1 MLKLNIFN
9 QRLSYFSDSEVVA
22 DSKGYL
28 AFTLETSED
37 WANYVGK
44 TVQFTRDG
52 VTYSVTNIMDNVEY
66 AVPWEVLVGAG
77 IMYVNAFAVAEGGKR
92 ATTNQIAVEIIE
104 SGLNEDDLKPT
115 DPTPDIFQQYVEQVQ
130 ENANKVFESA
140 QNAATSE
147 QNALKYKNQTQQIKQ
162 EVDQIKQ
169 DITSLNNQVSQAAQ
183 NAFQSAQSAADSA
196 SAASAS
202 EIAAAA
208 HESEAK
214 QAAQDAKLSESNA
227 ESSVNAAKESE
238 NRAKLH
244 ADKSQA
250 NQEIV
255 TETKAEIDTIYEDI
269 QTRHEDITT
278 KNNNVNEKAQQVSEQ
293 AQQVEEWFNNF
304 KIGCIY
310 IEFTDEI
317 TTTTIEDDGSENTV
331 NGWDYNESTEMY
343 TRSFGTNGVALL
355 SVQML
360 NELGQYIITM
370 FADAIVNE
378 NDITL
383 VSFTPFA
390 GRLQLHTLLNLV
402 DVENNKN
409 KMEETVNGE

>member
-9 QRLSYFSDSEVVA
+9 QRLSYFADSEVVA

-52 VTYSVTNIMDNVEY
+52 KTYSVTNIMDNVEY

-77 IMYVNAFAVAEGGKR
+77 TMYVNAFAVADGGKR
-92 ATTNQIAVEIIE
+92 ATTNQIAVEITA

-130 ENANKVFESA
+130 ENATKAFQSA

-169 DITSLNNQVSQAAQ
+169 DITSLNNQVNQAAQ
-183 NAFQSAQSAADSA
+183 NAFQSAQSAQESA
-196 SAASAS
+196 QAASAS

-214 QAAQDAKLSESNA
+214 QAAQDAKTSETNAKTSETNAA
-227 ESSVNAAKESE
+227 ESEAQ
-238 NRAKLH
+238 AKLE
-244 ADKSQA
+244 ADRAQA

-255 TETKAEIDTIYEDI
+255 TETKLEIDEIYADI
-269 QTRHEDITT
+269 QLRHDDITI
-278 KNNNVNEKAQQVSEQ
+278 KNNNVNEKAEQVNTQ
-293 AQQVEEWFNNF
+293 AQQVEDWYNNF
-304 KIGCIY
+304 LTGY
-310 IEFTDEI
+310 NYVTFTDEMLS
-317 TTTTIEDDGSENTV
+317 EVEGDAGSIQQTGYWEHDEENEEYFATLNIGDFAV
-331 NGWDYNESTEMY
+331 
-343 TRSFGTNGVALL
+343 L
-355 SVQML
+355 SAQLL
-360 NELGQYIITM
+360 NENNEYVITM
-370 FADAIVNE
+370 FVDIVITDTGTAI
-378 NDITL
+378 IRAIK
-383 VSFTPFA
+383 PFN
-390 GRLQLHTLLNLV
+390 GRLQLYTL
-402 DVENNKN
+402 VEKQN
-409 KMEETVNGE
+409 E

>member
-9 QRLSYFSDSEVVA
+9 QRLSYFADSEVVA

-52 VTYSVTNIMDNVEY
+52 KTYSVTNIMDNVEY
-66 AVPWEVLVGAG
+66 TVPWEVLVGAG
-77 IMYVNAFAVAEGGKR
+77 IMYVNAFAVADGGKR
-92 ATTNQIAVEIIE
+92 ATTNQIAVEIIA

-130 ENANKVFESA
+130 ENADKAAQSA

-169 DITSLNNQVSQAAQ
+169 DITSLNNQVNQAAQ
-183 NAFQSAQSAADSA
+183 NAFQSAQSAQE
-196 SAASAS
+196 SAAAASKS

-214 QAAQDAKLSESNA
+214 QAAQDAKVSESNA
-227 ESSVNAAKESE
+227 ENSMNAAKEAE
-238 NRAKLH
+238 AEAKLQ
-244 ADKSQA
+244 ADRAQA

-255 TETKAEIDTIYEDI
+255 TETKVEIDEIYADI
-269 QTRHEDITT
+269 QAKHEDIVI
-278 KNNNVNEKAQQVSEQ
+278 KNDNVNEKAEQVNEQ
-293 AQQVEEWFNNF
+293 AQQVEDWYNNF
-304 KIGCIY
+304 KLGYIY
-310 IEFTDEI
+310 TNFTDELLHD
-317 TTTTIEDDGSENTV
+317 EVENEETV
-331 NGWDYNESTEMY
+331 QVGYWELDEESGFYKAVISTQL
-343 TRSFGTNGVALL
+343 ALL
-355 SVQML
+355 NVQML
-360 NELGQYIITM
+360 NESNQYVITAFVDVIVSENAVTI
-370 FADAIVNE
+370 FAIA
-378 NDITL
+378 
-383 VSFTPFA
+383 PFV
-390 GRLQLHTLLNLV
+390 GRLQLHSL
-402 DVENNKN
+402 VENIV
-409 KMEETVNGE
+409 EEVTNG

>member
-9 QRLSYFSDSEVVA
+9 QRLSYFADSEVVA

-52 VTYSVTNIMDNVEY
+52 KTYSVTNIMDNVEY

-77 IMYVNAFAVAEGGKR
+77 TMYVNAFAVANGGKR
-92 ATTNQIAVEIIE
+92 ATTNQIAVEITA

-130 ENANKVFESA
+130 ENADKAFESA

-169 DITSLNNQVSQAAQ
+169 DITSLNNQVNQAAQ
-183 NAFQSAQSAADSA
+183 NAFQSAQSAQE
-196 SAASAS
+196 SAAAASQS
-202 EIAAAA
+202 EIAAAT

-214 QAAQDAKLSESNA
+214 QTVQDAGVSENNA
-227 ESSVNAAKESE
+227 ETYMNAAKESE
-238 NRAKLH
+238 KEAKLQ
-244 ADKSQA
+244 ADKAQA

-255 TETKAEIDTIYEDI
+255 TETKAEIDEIHQNMQNI
-269 QTRHEDITT
+269 QTDVTDKHSEVIT
-278 KNNNVNEKAQQVSEQ
+278 KAEQVAMQ
-293 AQQVEEWFNNF
+293 AEQVENW
-304 KIGCIY
+304 Y
-310 IEFTDEI
+310 IDFLTGYEYITFTNEMLS
-317 TTTTIEDDGSENTV
+317 EVEGDDGSVQQTGYWEHDEENEEYFATLNIGDFAV
-331 NGWDYNESTEMY
+331 
-343 TRSFGTNGVALL
+343 L
-355 SVQML
+355 SAQIL
-360 NELGQYIITM
+360 NENNEYVITM
-370 FADAIVNE
+370 FVDIVITDTGTAIIRAVK
-378 NDITL
+378 
-383 VSFTPFA
+383 PFN
-390 GRLQLHTLLNLV
+390 GRLQLYTL
-402 DVENNKN
+402 VEKQT
-409 KMEETVNGE
+409 E

>member
-9 QRLSYFSDSEVVA
+9 QRLSYFADSEVVA

-52 VTYSVTNIMDNVEY
+52 KTYSVTNIMDNVEY

-77 IMYVNAFAVAEGGKR
+77 IMYVNAFAVADGGKR

-130 ENANKVFESA
+130 ENADKAFESA
-140 QNAATSE
+140 QNAKESE
-147 QNALKYKNQTQQIKQ
+147 ETALKYKNQTQQIKQ

-169 DITSLNNQVSQAAQ
+169 DITSLNNQVNQAAQ
-183 NAFQSAQSAADSA
+183 NAFQSAQSAQE
-196 SAASAS
+196 SAAAASNS

-214 QAAQDAKLSESNA
+214 QAAQDAKVSESNA
-227 ESSVNAAKESE
+227 ENSMNAAKEAE
-238 NRAKLH
+238 AEAKLQ
-244 ADKSQA
+244 ADRAQA

-255 TETKAEIDTIYEDI
+255 TETKVEIDEIYADI
-269 QTRHEDITT
+269 QTKHEDIVI
-278 KNNNVNEKAQQVSEQ
+278 KNDNVNEKAEQVNEQ
-293 AQQVEEWFNNF
+293 AQQVEDWYNNF
-304 KIGCIY
+304 KTGCTF
-310 IEFTDEI
+310 IEFTEE
-317 TTTTIEDDGSENTV
+317 TTSTSVGEDGSQTTV
-331 NGWDYNESTEMY
+331 SGWDYDESTKMY

-360 NELGQYIITM
+360 NEAGQYVITM
-370 FADAIVNE
+370 FADVIVGE
-378 NDITL
+378 TDITL
-383 VSFTPFA
+383 VSFVPFA

-402 DVENNKN
+402 DVQNNKN
-409 KMEETVNGE
+409 EVEEL

>member
-9 QRLSYFSDSEVVA
+9 QRLSYFADSEVVA

-52 VTYSVTNIMDNVEY
+52 KTYSVTNIMDNVEY

-77 IMYVNAFAVAEGGKR
+77 TMYVNAFAVADGGKR
-92 ATTNQIAVEIIE
+92 ATTNQIAVEIIA
-104 SGLNEDDLKPT
+104 SGLDEDSLLPT

-130 ENANKVFESA
+130 ENATKAFQSA

-169 DITSLNNQVSQAAQ
+169 DITSLNNQVNQAAQ

-214 QAAQDAKLSESNA
+214 QAAQDAGVSENNA
-227 ESSVNAAKESE
+227 ETYMNAAKESE
-238 NRAKLH
+238 KEAKLQ
-244 ADKSQA
+244 ADKAQA

-255 TETKAEIDTIYEDI
+255 TETKAEIDEIYNDI
-269 QTRHEDITT
+269 QTRQEDITE
-278 KNNNVNEKAQQVSEQ
+278 KHQDINNKAITINTQYEAVQNYYQNFITGAQYTTFTAELESED
-293 AQQVEEWFNNF
+293 VEGWVKTADVE
-304 KIGCIY
+304 
-310 IEFTDEI
+310 DEY
-317 TTTTIEDDGSENTV
+317 TLSLSWDGSAILNIQIYDDV
-331 NGWDYNESTEMY
+331 NQQYY
-343 TRSFGTNGVALL
+343 ITN
-355 SVQML
+355 
-360 NELGQYIITM
+360 
-370 FADAIVNE
+370 FADVILQDGVIVIKAIY
-378 NDITL
+378 
-383 VSFTPFA
+383 PFA
-390 GRLQLHTLLNLV
+390 GRIMHHVLV
-402 DVENNKN
+402 EKP
-409 KMEETVNGE
+409 EETDNGTTN

>member
-9 QRLSYFSDSEVVA
+9 QRLSYFADSEVVA

-77 IMYVNAFAVAEGGKR
+77 TMYVNAFAVADGGKR
-92 ATTNQIAVEIIE
+92 ATTNQIAVEITA

-130 ENANKVFESA
+130 ENANKAAQSA

-169 DITSLNNQVSQAAQ
+169 DITSLNNQVNQAAQ
-183 NAFQSAQSAADSA
+183 NAFQSAESAQNSA
-196 SAASAS
+196 EAASQS

-214 QAAQDAKLSESNA
+214 QAAQDAGVSESNA
-227 ESSVNAAKESE
+227 ETYMNAAIDAKQEAILQA
-238 NRAKLH
+238 NRAE
-244 ADKSQA
+244 A
-250 NQEIV
+250 NQIIV
-255 TETKAEIDTIYEDI
+255 TQTKADIDEIYSDI
-269 QTRHEDITT
+269 QTRQEDITEKHT
-278 KNNNVNEKAQQVSEQ
+278 DILDKASTVNTQYEQ
-293 AQQVEEWFNNF
+293 IQNYYQNF
-304 KIGCIY
+304 VVGCSY
-310 IEFTDEI
+310 IEFSDTLQSGDVEGWVKTEGVEDEYTI
-317 TTTTIEDDGSENTV
+317 TLDWGGNAILNVQIYDETTQQYYI
-331 NGWDYNESTEMY
+331 
-343 TRSFGTNGVALL
+343 TN
-355 SVQML
+355 
-360 NELGQYIITM
+360 
-370 FADAIVNE
+370 FADVVLSGNYIVIKAIYPFVGRVMYHALVE
-378 NDITL
+378 QPEVTINDT
-383 VSFTPFA
+383 T
-390 GRLQLHTLLNLV
+390 N
-402 DVENNKN
+402 
-409 KMEETVNGE
+409 